1 MGIGNMSDRPTSMK
15 KSIVVIG
22 GGIVGVAAALK
33 LQLDGHNV
41 WLVDRNQPGCETSYG
56 NAGVLSDSSVYVLNN
71 PGLLR
76 ALPRLLLNR
85 SNGLRYN
92 PFFVIRRLGWLV
104 RFLAHCRPSHARHA
118 AVSLRALLL
127 LSLDQHKKWI
137 KESDVD
143 YLLRQGG
150 GWFKLFRSKR
160 SFVKYAAEMSVMR
173 DVGVKFS
180 VFDREQIRQIE
191 PSLAPIYFKGV
202 LMDETCSISS
212 PADLT
217 DAYVSMFVA
226 AGGVV
231 ERADV
236 TGLSHD
242 ESGWRV
248 QCTGGLYKCED
259 VVLAAGAW
267 SAEIASWLGYD
278 IPMAWERGYH
288 LHFVS
293 EDANSEDSS
302 MIGATDQDNVKDGN
316 KSFAKRDLS
325 RPILDVEGGF
335 SVAPMFQ
342 GYRVTSGVEL
352 TDRDAPPNFQ
362 QIRTS
367 VLLASDAVKLGAQV
381 EKTPWMGRR
390 PTLVDSLPMI
400 GAAPRHKGLW
410 FNFGH
415 HHIGL
420 SMAPGSALLLASL
433 INDAPPPIDP
443 SPFQVSRFR
452 V

>member
-1 MGIGNMSDRPTSMK
+1 MNGRPTRIK
-15 KSIVVIG
+15 KPIIVIG
-22 GGIVGVAAALK
+22 GGIIGVAAALK
-33 LQLDGHNV
+33 LQLDGHKV
-41 WLVDRNQPGCETSYG
+41 WLIDRSQPGRETSYG
-56 NAGVLSDSSVYVLNN
+56 NAGVLSESSVYVLNN
-71 PGLLR
+71 PGLLK
-76 ALPRLLLNR
+76 ALPWLLLNQ

-92 PFFVIRRLGWLV
+92 PLFALRRLGWLI
-104 RFLAHCRPSHARHA
+104 RFLAHCRPSHVRHA
-118 AVSLRALLL
+118 ALSLRALLL

-137 KESDVD
+137 KDANVGH
-143 YLLRQGG
+143 LLRQGG
-150 GWFKLFRSKR
+150 GWFKLFRTKK
-160 SFVKYAAEMSVMR
+160 SFAKYAAEMEIMR
-173 DVGVKFS
+173 DVGVKFT

-191 PSLAPIYFKGV
+191 PSLAPIYYKGV

-226 AGGVV
+226 AGGAV
-231 ERADV
+231 ERTDV
-236 TGLSHD
+236 IGLSHND
-242 ESGWRV
+242 SGWRV
-248 QCTGGLYKCED
+248 QCKSGLYHSED

-288 LHFVS
+288 LHFAS
-293 EDANSEDSS
+293 ERLNSENSPSVSAADSDDV
-302 MIGATDQDNVKDGN
+302 IDKN
-316 KSFAKRDLS
+316 KNFGKLELS

-335 SVAPMFQ
+335 SVAPMLQ
-342 GYRVTSGVEL
+342 GFRVTSGVEL

-362 QIRTS
+362 QISKS
-367 VLLASDAVKLGAQV
+367 VSLASEALKLGAQV

-420 SMAPGSALLLASL
+420 SMAPGSALLLSSL

-443 SPFQVSRFR
+443 SPFQVSRFLI
-452 V
+452 